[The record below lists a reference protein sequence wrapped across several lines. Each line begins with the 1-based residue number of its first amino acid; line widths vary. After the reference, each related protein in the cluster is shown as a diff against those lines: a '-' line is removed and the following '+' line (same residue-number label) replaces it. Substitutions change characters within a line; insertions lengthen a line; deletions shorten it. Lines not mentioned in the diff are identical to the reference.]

1 MVGRIQYD
9 GAGGTVTPNTGVASR
24 AELAVHPAPT
34 GAELPDRAVTA
45 GARTQSVPPE
55 VQAHLQTLGRI
66 RQATE
71 EAHDGEARAQ
81 ELAELEAKLVLGGDR
96 LQKDPMPDPA
106 AMDEIESV
114 LDRVETLADR
124 REKAEPKAP
133 PLPGSKHTDDPNE
146 AAARRRE
153 QAEHAPD
160 VTVRKAKVLRR
171 IQDALSR
178 IGTLRT
184 KVTGDS
190 ERHYEKLLTLNSSVS
205 GLNFARAQLADTTFS
220 VATAADTVDAILVGV
235 KTAVVAHGKIS
246 PDLVRLVL

>member
-1 MVGRIQYD
+1 MVGRIQFD
-9 GAGGTVTPNTGVASR
+9 GASGTVTPNTGVAAR
-24 AELAVHPAPT
+24 ADLAVHPAPA

-45 GARTQSVPPE
+45 GAKPQSVPPE
-55 VQAHLQTLGRI
+55 VQAHLQALGGI
-66 RQATE
+66 REATE
-71 EAHDGEARAQ
+71 DAHESEARAQ
-81 ELAELEAKLVLGGDR
+81 ELAELEAKLLLGADR
-96 LQKDPMPDPA
+96 LRKDPTPA
-106 AMDEIESV
+106 PSAMDEIESV
-114 LDRVETLADR
+114 LERFETIADR
-124 REKAEPKAP
+124 REKDRPKAP
-133 PLPGSKHTDDPNE
+133 PLLGAKQPEDPAE
-146 AAARRRE
+146 AASRRRE

-178 IGTLRT
+178 LGTLRT
-184 KVTGDS
+184 KVTGDA

-205 GLNFARAQLADTTFS
+205 GLNFARARLADTTFS

>member
-1 MVGRIQYD
+1 MVGRIQFD
-9 GAGGTVTPNTGVASR
+9 GVNGTLTPNTGVAR
-24 AELAVHPAPT
+24 AELAVQPAPA

-45 GARTQSVPPE
+45 GARAQGVPPE
-55 VQAHLQTLGRI
+55 LQTHLQNLGRI
-66 RQATE
+66 RRATE
-71 EAHDGEARAQ
+71 EAHADEALAR

-96 LQKDPMPDPA
+96 IRKDAIPDPA
-106 AMDEIESV
+106 VMDEIESA
-114 LDRVETLADR
+114 LDRAEALADR
-124 REKAEPKAP
+124 RGKVESKTP
-133 PLPGSKHTDDPNE
+133 PLPGAKQPEDPAE
-146 AAARRRE
+146 AAVQRRE
-153 QAEHAPD
+153 QGERAPD

-178 IGTLRT
+178 LGTLRN

-190 ERHYEKLLTLNSSVS
+190 EGHYEKLLTLNSSVS